1 MCDLADIPESS
12 FAVFVMDC
20 STMLITA
27 TFATTDVLAD
37 LAQDVVIHPA
47 RSGGTLT
54 DFFEPRVLNTRLASI
69 HGTWRIGQRVFEPA
83 AGCADLN
90 VMEFLRELAE

>member
-1 MCDLADIPESS
+1 MVPQ
-12 FAVFVMDC
+12 VG
-20 STMLITA
+20 
-27 TFATTDVLAD
+27 
-37 LAQDVVIHPA
+37 QDVVIHPA

-54 DFFEPRVLNTRLASI
+54 DLFEPRVLNTRLASI
-69 HGTWRIGQRVFEPA
+69 NKSWRFGLRVYDPA